1 MYMQKLIYN
10 NEHTFS
16 SVYTDHRVIKIVRIN
31 IKNKI
36 RCGYYVVM

>member
-1 MYMQKLIYN
+1 MQTLIYN